1 MVQFLAAQVHA
12 CFEHRRVVG
21 CAGLAQ
27 MEAHGDL
34 DDDSEEDADFD
45 AGADSGADEDDD
57 DSGASD
63 DEDEV
68 GAHSASTL
76 YGHFVVDLYEG
87 GS

>member
-1 MVQFLAAQVHA
+1 MCGLLPGMHA
-12 CFEHRRVVG
+12 WFEHRYVVG

-63 DEDEV
+63 DDDEV
-68 GAHSASTL
+68 SAHFPVRNFWTS
-76 YGHFVVDLYEG
+76 YGRFV
-87 GS
+87 